1 MAAKQR
7 KTIRTAILIPANT
20 PKGYRRVSEQMERIY
35 CEFMDGASVRRLGRK
50 HSLGV
55 GVIEFVLRMKM
66 RARANY

>member
-1 MAAKQR
+1 MAN
-7 KTIRTAILIPANT
+7 RTKKAVLVAANKPANHR
-20 PKGYRRVSEQMERIY
+20 KLLWQMERIY
-35 CEFMDGASVRRLGRK
+35 CEFMDGASVQRLGRK